1 MVVLDTGLAS
11 KGTIV
16 PLSNSPDIV
25 FITVTIA
32 KRKNPNPPRL
42 ELITKSG
49 LGSIGLPEMA
59 LCIWPLARVR
69 VVRAKAMISIA

>member
-1 MVVLDTGLAS
+1 MRKAANIFPKNMVVLDTGLAS

-16 PLSNSPDIV
+16 PLSNSPEIV

-32 KRKNPNPPRL
+32 KRKNPNPPKL
-42 ELITKSG
+42 ELIAKSG

-59 LCIWPLARVR
+59 LCI
-69 VVRAKAMISIA
+69 